1 MVKFGHF
8 SIFDLE
14 FTRVVQSF
22 FRKSKSEIKE
32 LVTKS
37 VKPEMFVKEYSG
49 IEESNETW
57 NAIII
62 PEGSIYE
69 WNAVSTYIQEPPFF
83 ADLTSEIPSIQS
95 IEDAHVLVKVGHS
108 ITTDHI
114 SPAGAIAP
122 DSPAADYL
130 LGKDVPYLDFN
141 SYGSRR
147 GNHEVM
153 IRGTFANIRIKNQ
166 LLPDT
171 EGGVTVH
178 YPSGETL
185 SIYDASMKYQDEG
198 TSLVVLAGKDYGMG
212 SSRDW
217 AAKGTLLLGVKAVI
231 AESFERIHRSN
242 LIGMGVLPLQY
253 AERETASSIGLDGT
267 ETFSVPVSNDLK
279 AGQSILV
286 TAKKPDGDEITF
298 ETRCRIDTPV
308 EVEYFRHGGILHF
321 VLREFLN
328 TAADGA

>member
-1 MVKFGHF
+1 M
-8 SIFDLE
+8 
-14 FTRVVQSF
+14 
-22 FRKSKSEIKE
+22 
-32 LVTKS
+32 
-37 VKPEMFVKEYSG
+37 
-49 IEESNETW
+49 
-57 NAIII
+57 
-62 PEGSIYE
+62 
-69 WNAVSTYIQEPPFF
+69 
-83 ADLTSEIPSIQS
+83 
-95 IEDAHVLVKVGHS
+95 
-108 ITTDHI
+108 
-114 SPAGAIAP
+114 
-122 DSPAADYL
+122 
-130 LGKDVPYLDFN
+130 
-141 SYGSRR
+141 
-147 GNHEVM
+147 
-153 IRGTFANIRIKNQ
+153 
-166 LLPDT
+166 
-171 EGGVTVH
+171 
-178 YPSGETL
+178 

-217 AAKGTLLLGVKAVI
+217 AAKGTLLLGVRVVI

-286 TAKKPDGDEITF
+286 TAKKPDGEEITF

-328 TAADGA
+328 TAAVGA